1 MINITIYSQVKQ
13 LMLPMALIST
23 SEDIFSLL
31 TLYHF
36 TKVYRILWKS
46 CNWIIVG
53 LLSSNSIAP
62 NLAKINLMV
71 IVGSWGLVI
80 VLRQHCLMKLYPK
93 TVKLNLSVI
102 LCGLWIENLFFFWFN
117 VLKLNNVAKHP
128 TFSLFIPI
136 PSCWY

>member
-71 IVGSWGLVI
+71 IVGS
-80 VLRQHCLMKLYPK
+80 
-93 TVKLNLSVI
+93 
-102 LCGLWIENLFFFWFN
+102 
-117 VLKLNNVAKHP
+117 
-128 TFSLFIPI
+128 
-136 PSCWY
+136 